1 MNLTTYAT
9 EKGGTGKLKCPV
21 LTSIA
26 LAAGCSPAVLYMISR
41 GHKRPSPDMAK
52 KISAATDGVVS
63 KHELRPDIFDAP
75 ADAAAA

>member
-9 EKGGTGKLKCPV
+9 DKGGTGKLKCPV
-21 LTSIA
+21 FASIA
-26 LAAGCSPAVLYMISR
+26 EAAGCSSAVLYMIAK

-52 KISAATDGVVS
+52 KISAATQGAVG

-75 ADAAAA
+75 IDSQAA